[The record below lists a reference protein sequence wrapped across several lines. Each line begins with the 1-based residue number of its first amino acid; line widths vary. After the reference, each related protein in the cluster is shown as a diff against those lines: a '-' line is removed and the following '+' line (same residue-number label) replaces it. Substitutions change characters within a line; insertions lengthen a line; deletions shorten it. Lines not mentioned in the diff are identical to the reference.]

1 MVRSSA
7 TAMIPGSSVRES
19 DCMYGRS
26 LLGYYQSACVDVC
39 LYATHVVLATL
50 QQLSIWLIIAH
61 LLQPSRGKLYSVIYH
76 TLNTT
81 TFVECDRLI
90 PTARKLGT
98 RSGYTL
104 HPFAIL
110 WNRRI
115 KSPNFGNSTLA
126 RIRCF
131 PCLVHYASCS

>member
-61 LLQPSRGKLYSVIYH
+61 LLQPSRGKLYSVIYD
-76 TLNTT
+76 TLNT

-104 HPFAIL
+104 YPFAIL

-115 KSPNFGNSTLA
+115 KSLNFGNSTLVWNMWVL
-126 RIRCF
+126 CF
-131 PCLVHYASCS
+131 IYYVSCR